1 MKKILII
8 LAAAIATG
16 ADTMAAP
23 VSPEE
28 ALSRAVTT
36 SAARLGAKAGGY
48 TLRHTCKTDG
58 RNAVYLFES
67 PAADGFIM
75 APADDALPAVL
86 GYGKAEI
93 CDETGNFA
101 PGFEYW
107 LGYMTRQVAYAAE
120 HPDNV
125 RPRREQA
132 EREPIEPLCDTRW
145 NQSYPY
151 NKFCPTVDERR
162 SVTGCVATAMAQV
175 MKYHNWPETGNG
187 YNEYSWQGQTLSM
200 DFFSQEFNWDQML
213 NEYLNVFDGTAMRI
227 DATEE
232 QQDAVA
238 LLMQAA
244 GYSVNMGYS
253 PEASGAV
260 SMRIAQSLGEYFRY
274 DRSLR
279 YLQRD
284 FYTLEDW
291 EEIIYNSLKEDGP
304 VIYDG
309 QANIGGHSFVCDGYE
324 REGYFHFNW
333 GWGGMSDGY
342 FLLDALDP
350 INQGIG
356 GADSGFNY
364 MQDIIVNIR
373 PDRTGDSVWSPIM
386 VCSGGLTAQYTRKT
400 GIVKITSMLYNAGP
414 GEIETGY
421 IGVRFT
427 DRINEN
433 TEPEY
438 VIFQF
443 EELPVMYGFNS
454 LEFELPQLQPGQY
467 DMTPVYTTVADED
480 AEFKT
485 VATPLGA
492 TASYSFLYTDSGKA
506 LGFAPTEDFRA
517 SAIDSVTD
525 DPNLEEIGSDC
536 EYFTLQGVRCAG
548 KAAGQPRPDLPAGI
562 YIIKSG
568 SETDKIIVR

>member
-1 MKKILII
+1 MKRHLLLVITAS
-8 LAAAIATG
+8 AAAFFTC
-16 ADTMAAP
+16 AAP
-23 VSPEE
+23 LTPEAALMRATDSNSQAKKLASGSRTELMFTKSIDNKAMIYMFSRGTDNGFIAVSADDMTVPLLGYSTTGTLPTSERELPDGMRYWLTTLAEQAALNSTSSTARRVRYASPE
-28 ALSRAVTT
+28 R
-36 SAARLGAKAGGY
+36 
-48 TLRHTCKTDG
+48 
-58 RNAVYLFES
+58 
-67 PAADGFIM
+67 
-75 APADDALPAVL
+75 
-86 GYGKAEI
+86 AEI
-93 CDETGNFA
+93 A
-101 PGFEYW
+101 P
-107 LGYMTRQVAYAAE
+107 MTK
-120 HPDNV
+120 
-125 RPRREQA
+125 
-132 EREPIEPLCDTRW
+132 TRW
-145 NQSYPY
+145 NQDSPY
-151 NKFCPTVDERR
+151 NDKCPEISGTRC
-162 SVTGCVATAMAQV
+162 VTGCVATALAQV
-175 MKYHNWPETGNG
+175 LRYYAYPAKGTGTHSYTWNG
-187 YNEYSWQGQTLSM
+187 QDLSFDYASTAFDWDNMTDTYTDASSQT
-200 DFFSQEFNWDQML
+200 EK
-213 NEYLNVFDGTAMRI
+213 
-227 DATEE
+227 
-232 QQDAVA
+232 DAVA
-238 LLMQAA
+238 TLMYAC
-244 GYSVNMGYS
+244 GVSVDMNYGTGG
-253 PEASGAV
+253 SGAV
-260 SMRIAQSLGEYFRY
+260 SRNIGNALIDNFGY
-274 DRSLR
+274 DKGVRFLS
-279 YLQRD
+279 RD
-284 FYTLEDW
+284 YYTITEW
-291 EEIIYNSLKEDGP
+291 ENIVYENLKNFGP
-304 VIYDG
+304 VLYG
-309 QANIGGHSFVCDGYE
+309 GNSNSGGHEFVCDGY
-324 REGYFHFNW
+324 RNGYFHFNW

-525 DPNLEEIGSDC
+525 DPNLEEIGSYC

-568 SETDKIIVR
+568 TTTNKIIVR

>member
-1 MKKILII
+1 
-8 LAAAIATG
+8 
-16 ADTMAAP
+16 
-23 VSPEE
+23 
-28 ALSRAVTT
+28 
-36 SAARLGAKAGGY
+36 
-48 TLRHTCKTDG
+48 
-58 RNAVYLFES
+58 
-67 PAADGFIM
+67 
-75 APADDALPAVL
+75 
-86 GYGKAEI
+86 
-93 CDETGNFA
+93 
-101 PGFEYW
+101 
-107 LGYMTRQVAYAAE
+107 
-120 HPDNV
+120 
-125 RPRREQA
+125 
-132 EREPIEPLCDTRW
+132 
-145 NQSYPY
+145 
-151 NKFCPTVDERR
+151 
-162 SVTGCVATAMAQV
+162 
-175 MKYHNWPETGNG
+175 
-187 YNEYSWQGQTLSM
+187 
-200 DFFSQEFNWDQML
+200 
-213 NEYLNVFDGTAMRI
+213 
-227 DATEE
+227 
-232 QQDAVA
+232 
-238 LLMQAA
+238 
-244 GYSVNMGYS
+244 
-253 PEASGAV
+253 
-260 SMRIAQSLGEYFRY
+260 
-274 DRSLR
+274 
-279 YLQRD
+279 
-284 FYTLEDW
+284 
-291 EEIIYNSLKEDGP
+291 
-304 VIYDG
+304 
-309 QANIGGHSFVCDGYE
+309 
-324 REGYFHFNW
+324 
-333 GWGGMSDGY
+333 MSDGY

-386 VCSGGLTAQYTRKT
+386 VCNGLTAQYTRKT

-525 DPNLEEIGSDC
+525 DPNLEEIGSYC

-568 SETDKIIVR
+568 TTTNKIIVR